1 MVYITR
7 KELALDMLSAFKWV
21 INHLHCDPVKSLKYL
36 SQLSFFPLSIDTT
49 LAIHPIVVPTSYL
62 SKMIQDDEL
71 VDRIP
76 ISSDTATFV

>member
-36 SQLSFFPLSIDTT
+36 SQLSFFPLSIDNT
-49 LAIHPIVVPTSYL
+49 LANHFVVVPTSYL

-71 VDRIP
+71 VDKIP